1 MRHLAAAVLLSSAF
15 ASAANAGVFLQYGGT
30 IRAYNGP
37 PYIGVATLSGK
48 LTQDVALGQER
59 FVTASDFE
67 FLEITIRLMRAN
79 IPNTLF
85 PTYRFTKADLVGFSG
100 TVTGWQETNAVF
112 TSDYGIWLDVSL
124 STSLKDPLFNDA
136 YLKAPVR
143 IQGAQGWFRYSGQN
157 GERLADSR
165 MSFVPEPA
173 SWSMMLAGFW
183 LVGGMLRAASRKMGS
198 YRPRY
203 S

>member
-1 MRHLAAAVLLSSAF
+1 MWKLATAAVAALF
-15 ASAANAGVFLQYGGT
+15 AALPAQAGVFLQYGGT

-48 LTQDVALGQER
+48 LTQDVAPGQER

-112 TSDYGIWLDVSL
+112 TSDYGIWLDASL
-124 STSLKDPLFNDA
+124 STSLKDPLF
-136 YLKAPVR
+136 R
-143 IQGAQGWFRYSGQN
+143 TERGASCG
-157 GERLADSR
+157 
-165 MSFVPEPA
+165 
-173 SWSMMLAGFW
+173 
-183 LVGGMLRAASRKMGS
+183 
-198 YRPRY
+198 
-203 S
+203 

>member
-1 MRHLAAAVLLSSAF
+1 M
-15 ASAANAGVFLQYGGT
+15 
-30 IRAYNGP
+30 
-37 PYIGVATLSGK
+37 
-48 LTQDVALGQER
+48 
-59 FVTASDFE
+59 
-67 FLEITIRLMRAN
+67 
-79 IPNTLF
+79 
-85 PTYRFTKADLVGFSG
+85 
-100 TVTGWQETNAVF
+100 VF
-112 TSDYGIWLDVSL
+112 TSYFGAWLDAKL
-124 STSLKDPLFNDA
+124 LTGFQDPVFNDGH
-136 YLKAPVR
+136 LTGPLR

-183 LVGGMLRAASRKMGS
+183 LVGGMLRAASRRTGL